1 MNVHNTMEQI
11 YRHPQ
16 NGGWDN
22 YGHSIFHSSRE
33 KKSNVY
39 NNNNNINEDEDEKPH
54 KTTKS

>member
-33 KKSNVY
+33 KNRMY
-39 NNNNNINEDEDEKPH
+39 I
-54 KTTKS
+54 TITIT